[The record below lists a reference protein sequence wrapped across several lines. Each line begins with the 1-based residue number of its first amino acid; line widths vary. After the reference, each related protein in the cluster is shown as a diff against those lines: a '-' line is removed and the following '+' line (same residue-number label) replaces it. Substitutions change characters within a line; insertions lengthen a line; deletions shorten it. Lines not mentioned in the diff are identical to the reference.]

1 MKIKI
6 FTTDKNGKI
15 TLSKDELQDIVNEA
29 YYEGYRNGEQNGKSY
44 IITSPHW
51 WDTPY
56 YSWSVSTDGSSS
68 ITIGSDP
75 NTSTITQVSVDGTT
89 TISKDKATSDS
100 ITINADNL
108 TNKLKQHEYYI

>member
-6 FTTDKNGKI
+6 YTTDKNGKI
-15 TLSKDELQDIVNEA
+15 ALSKDELQDIVNEA

-44 IITSPHW
+44 TITSSLWWNTPH
-51 WDTPY
+51 

-68 ITIGSDP
+68 MTIGSDS
-75 NTSTITQVSVDGTT
+75 NTGTITYSSADGITAV
-89 TISKDKATSDS
+89 SKDKTTSDS

-108 TNKLKQHEYYI
+108 TNKNEHYI

>member
-6 FTTDKNGKI
+6 YTTDKNGKI
-15 TLSKDELQDIVNEA
+15 CLSKDELQDIVNEA

-44 IITSPHW
+44 TITSPHW

-56 YSWSVSTDGSSS
+56 YSWSVSTNGSSS
-68 ITIGSDP
+68 MTIDSDP
-75 NTSTITQVSVDGTT
+75 NNGITTISNDGTA
-89 TISKDKATSDS
+89 TISKDKTTSDS